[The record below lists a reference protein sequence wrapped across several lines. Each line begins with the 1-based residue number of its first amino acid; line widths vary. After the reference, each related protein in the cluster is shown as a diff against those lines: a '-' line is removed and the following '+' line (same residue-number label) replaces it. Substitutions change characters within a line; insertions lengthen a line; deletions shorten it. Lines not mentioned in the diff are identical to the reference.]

1 MGEAKRSG
9 ACVMAKDKERETAKF
24 GKGYAA
30 QLMAFNIQKQR
41 IVDRCNVEFDEDLF
55 DEAKDY
61 SSWNRALNGKE
72 VWVGIVDALHNLWGD
87 QVSHP
92 RKYLPAD
99 GPPEEGLQDW
109 MKQIATAPWWRDVL
123 QVSASQSA
131 FNAWFSG
138 RPMGKA
144 KVAEVKAAVDD
155 WWSRLMVAVERAE
168 YASLAKDMERA
179 ADSGKTARNFDSY
192 FYTKVIEEGVS
203 IADARALY
211 IDMNMKA
218 FRHHANPIDLAYPS
232 DPLEA
237 MNSQYDDTFH
247 VKYGKAFDDLH
258 EVGYPNALPSIAPEF
273 DAKPW
278 VEVRRWGGEENEECP
293 KNLNEAIY
301 GLWYRV
307 KLQRVW
313 NAQMRMFG
321 QSHEI
326 IEVSEDGEVWR
337 AANERQKL
345 GWDAGTEFFLR
356 GLYENGDGRSQYE
369 REVDELRSKIKR
381 LRFDSQSARSSEKR
395 ALAQIEL
402 TAAEK
407 RLGEL
412 L

>member
-1 MGEAKRSG
+1 
-9 ACVMAKDKERETAKF
+9 MAKDKERETAKF

-72 VWVGIVDALHNLWGD
+72 VWVGIVDALDNLLVD
-87 QVSHP
+87 QINHP

-99 GPPEEGLQDW
+99 DPPDEGMQEW

-144 KVAEVKAAVDD
+144 KIVEVKAAVDN
-155 WWSRLMVAVERAE
+155 WWACLMAAVEKAE
-168 YASLAKDMERA
+168 YASLAREMARA
-179 ADSGKTARNFDSY
+179 ADFGKTARSFDS
-192 FYTKVIEEGVS
+192 FLYTKVVEQGVPVE
-203 IADARALY
+203 DARALY

-218 FRHHANPIDLAYPS
+218 FRHHANPIDLADPQ
-232 DPLEA
+232 DPLEPI
-237 MNSQYDDTFH
+237 NSQYDEMFIAE
-247 VKYGKAFDDLH
+247 YGKAFDDLN
-258 EVGYPNALPSIAPEF
+258 EAGYPNALPSIPYDFVAE
-273 DAKPW
+273 PW
-278 VEVRRWGGEENEECP
+278 IEERRWGGEENEECP
-293 KNLNEAIY
+293 KSLNEAIY

-307 KLQRVW
+307 KIQRFW
-313 NAQMRMFG
+313 NAEMRMVDHA
-321 QSHEI
+321 HEI
-326 IEVSEDGEVWR
+326 VEVSEDGEEWR
-337 AANERQKL
+337 AANERQQR
-345 GWDAGTEFFLR
+345 GWDAGTELFFR
-356 GLYENGDGRSQYE
+356 GLYENGDGRSHYE
-369 REVDELRSKIKR
+369 REVDELRAKIKH